1 MQQVIVA
8 YLLFA
13 VFYLLIQWVF
23 GKKWD
28 KGLDVRVYCE
38 RDCAY
43 EGDTLI
49 LVEEVANGKICN
61 FKGMEI

>member
-43 EGDTLI
+43 RRGY
-49 LVEEVANGKICN
+49 AYSCGR
-61 FKGMEI
+61 GG